1 MEQMTSGHP
10 AAQNIPADAHKL
22 ATGSR
27 FVYVTTLDE
36 AGNPETRV
44 MFSLRTGR
52 DARKAVFGALGNDF
66 ATYLGT
72 NTSSRK
78 TAQIRRDGRACL
90 YYSQNSVF
98 KGLTLKGRLEEVS
111 DPAVK
116 AALWKPAWDMYYP
129 GGLEGGDF
137 SVFRFVPLEGRY
149 YHGLAVKEFHAG

>member
-1 MEQMTSGHP
+1 MDNQNPGGQP
-10 AAQNIPADAHKL
+10 AQDIPADARKL

-52 DARKAVFGALGNDF
+52 DARKPVFTSLGSEF

-90 YYSQNSVF
+90 YYSQNTVF
-98 KGLTLKGRLEEVS
+98 KGLTLKGRLDEVD

-116 AALWKPAWDMYYP
+116 AALWKPAWEMYYP

-137 SVFRFVPLEGRY
+137 SVFRFTPMEGRY
-149 YHGLAVKEFHAG
+149 YHGLAVKEFHAR